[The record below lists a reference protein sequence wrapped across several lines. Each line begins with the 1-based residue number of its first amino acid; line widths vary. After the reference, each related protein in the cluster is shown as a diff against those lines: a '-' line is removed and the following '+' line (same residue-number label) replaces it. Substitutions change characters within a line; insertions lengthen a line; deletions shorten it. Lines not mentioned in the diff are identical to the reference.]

1 LSDRTPN
8 GARPGPL
15 AGIRVVDMTIWMAGA
30 VSGMLLADLGAD
42 VVKVEGP
49 HGDPTRA
56 HTAPTAGAAA
66 GLPVRTSV
74 SYSACNRNK
83 RSIVLDL
90 GADGD
95 RALFR
100 RLITAADVF
109 VCNLSPSTIRKLG
122 IDEASLRE
130 LNPSLVYAHGCGLGP
145 AGPRA
150 DDLAQ
155 DMTGMAYAGML
166 FTMSPD
172 PAEPFAPPGA
182 MNDVITGTYLF
193 GGILAALIRRAA
205 TGRGEIVTGS
215 LLQSALWTQTLLV
228 GSAANTVGAS
238 TSGRPRTEPRS
249 ALLNQYRAA
258 DGRWI
263 AVAAINARAWAAF
276 VAGAGIEH
284 LVADPRFASHAAML
298 AHATEMRAALDQHF
312 ATQPADFWLDRLR
325 AHGVWCGPVHHVEDV
340 LDDEHIAA
348 NGYLTTLDDGLR
360 TVSMPFTL
368 SDFELPLTGGPALD
382 RDREAILRDW
392 GVAGA
397 GLDGPAA
404 AV

>member
-1 LSDRTPN
+1 LSD
-8 GARPGPL
+8 GMQDGVRPGPL

-30 VSGMLLADLGAD
+30 VSGMLLAELGAD
-42 VVKVEGP
+42 VVKVESP
-49 HGDPTRA
+49 QGDPTRS

-66 GLPVRTSV
+66 GPEVRTSV

-83 RSIVLDL
+83 RSIALDL
-90 GADGD
+90 GTDDD
-95 RALFR
+95 RAVLN
-100 RLITAADVF
+100 RLIAGADVF
-109 VCNLSPSTIRKLG
+109 VTNMSPSTIRKLG

-130 LNPSLVYAHGCGLGP
+130 LNPSLVYAHGSGLGP
-145 AGPRA
+145 VGPRA

-172 PAEPFAPPGA
+172 PSEPFAPPGA

-205 TGRGEIVTGS
+205 TGCGETVTGS

-238 TSGRPRTEPRS
+238 TSGRPRTDPRS
-249 ALLNQYRAA
+249 ALVNQYRAA

-263 AVAAINARAWAAF
+263 AVAAINARAWDAF
-276 VAGAGIEH
+276 VAGAAIEH
-284 LVADPRFASHAAML
+284 LVTDPRFASHAAML
-298 AHATEMRAALDQHF
+298 AHASEMRAALDRHF
-312 ATQPADFWLDRLR
+312 ATRPAAYWLDRLR
-325 AHGVWCGPVHHVEDV
+325 GHGVWCGPVHHIEDV
-340 LDDEHIAA
+340 LDDEHVAA

-368 SDFELPLTGGPALD
+368 SDFEMPVTGGPVLD
-382 RDREAILRDW
+382 GDREAILRDW
-392 GVAGA
+392 GIK
-397 GLDGPAA
+397 DR
-404 AV
+404 